1 MIANAKGEAFGQLPE
16 QNSAPFSVNHPFMP
30 TANGAGLKQVPV
42 ITGTH
47 VTADA
52 GTGSVHTA
60 PMHGADD
67 YTVCNQYG
75 IAAEMILVSAE
86 GTFINNPA

>member
-1 MIANAKGEAFGQLPE
+1 MGRYGITEFNVLANAKGEAFGQLPR
-16 QNSAPFSVNHPFMP
+16 QNSAPFSVVNPFV
-30 TANGAGLKQVPV
+30 TVESVEKTVPV

-67 YTVCNQYG
+67 YSVFSQYG
-75 IAAEMILVSAE
+75 ISS
-86 GTFINNPA
+86 